1 MKTLPNLH
9 SPPLQRHAHLASSRG
24 YTLVEVVVAMA
35 ILAIALAG
43 IYRVMTVSMQTRQVA
58 LNHYVAT
65 VMANNQIERA
75 KNLAFGN
82 LSLLIEHERAVDE
95 LGTTDANGRYLRT
108 TLIEPVWGGESNL
121 TRITVTILP
130 PAPNRS
136 SSAGN
141 DPVSVSTLIKK
152 PYEP

>member
-1 MKTLPNLH
+1 MNHPQPFQDKVPR
-9 SPPLQRHAHLASSRG
+9 PASGG
-24 YTLVEVVVAMA
+24 YSLLEVVVALA
-35 ILAIALAG
+35 ILGISLAG
-43 IYRVMTVSMQTRQVA
+43 IYKVMTVSMQTRQVA

-82 LSLLIEHERAVDE
+82 LSLLAEDELRVDE
-95 LGTTDANGRYLRT
+95 LGTTDANGRYLRST
-108 TLIEPVWGGESNL
+108 TIEPVWGGESNL

-130 PAPNRS
+130 PAPNQRS
-136 SSAGN
+136 AAGN

-152 PYEP
+152 PYQP

>member
-1 MKTLPNLH
+1 MHSSPHIRQKRLPPG
-9 SPPLQRHAHLASSRG
+9 SGG
-24 YTLVEVVVAMA
+24 YSLLEVVVALA
-35 ILAIALAG
+35 ILGISLAG
-43 IYRVMTVSMQTRQVA
+43 IYKVMTVSMQTRQVA

-82 LSLLIEHERAVDE
+82 LSLLAEDELRVDE
-95 LGTTDANGRYLRT
+95 LGTTDATGRYLRT
-108 TLIEPVWGGESNL
+108 TTIEPVWGGESNL

-130 PAPNRS
+130 PSPNRRS
-136 SSAGN
+136 SEGN

-152 PYEP
+152 PHE

>member
-1 MKTLPNLH
+1 MKTHPRPND
-9 SPPLQRHAHLASSRG
+9 LQTQKKATHG
-24 YTLVEVVVAMA
+24 YTFLEVVVAMA
-35 ILAIALAG
+35 ILALSLAG
-43 IYRVMTVSMQTRQVA
+43 VYRVMTVSMQTRQVA

-82 LSLLIEHERAVDE
+82 LSLLVESERPVDE

-108 TLIEPVWGGESNL
+108 TIIEPMWGGESNL

-136 SSAGN
+136 STAGN

>member
-1 MKTLPNLH
+1 MHPLPQVQNKMPR
-9 SPPLQRHAHLASSRG
+9 SASDG
-24 YTLVEVVVAMA
+24 YSLIEVVVAMA
-35 ILAIALAG
+35 ILGIVLAG

-58 LNHYVAT
+58 VNHYVAT

-82 LSLLIEHERAVDE
+82 LSLLVEDERPVDE

-108 TLIEPVWGGESNL
+108 TIIEPVWGGESNL

-136 SSAGN
+136 SSAGT
-141 DPVSVSTLIKK
+141 DPVSVSTLIKR
-152 PYEP
+152 PFGQ

>member
-1 MKTLPNLH
+1 MNPSRIIQTKLPH
-9 SPPLQRHAHLASSRG
+9 PASDG
-24 YTLVEVVVAMA
+24 YSLLEVVVALA
-35 ILAIALAG
+35 ILGISLAG
-43 IYRVMTVSMQTRQVA
+43 IYKVMTVSMQTRQVA

-82 LSLLIEHERAVDE
+82 LSLLAEDELRVDE
-95 LGTTDANGRYLRT
+95 LGTTDADGRYLRT
-108 TLIEPVWGGESNL
+108 TTIEPVWGGESNL

-130 PAPNRS
+130 PAPNRRS
-136 SSAGN
+136 TAGN

>member
-1 MKTLPNLH
+1 MRPSRKIQPQLKRP
-9 SPPLQRHAHLASSRG
+9 ASGG
-24 YTLVEVVVAMA
+24 YSLLEVVVALA
-35 ILAIALAG
+35 ILGISLAG
-43 IYRVMTVSMQTRQVA
+43 IYKVMTVSMQTRQVA

-82 LSLLIEHERAVDE
+82 LSLLAEDELRVDE

-108 TLIEPVWGGESNL
+108 TTIEPVWGGESNL
-121 TRITVTILP
+121 TRITVTVLP
-130 PAPNRS
+130 PAPNRR

>member
-1 MKTLPNLH
+1 MSLPRQ
-9 SPPLQRHAHLASSRG
+9 LQRKILRPSSGG
-24 YTLVEVVVAMA
+24 YSLLEVVVALA
-35 ILAIALAG
+35 ILGISLAG
-43 IYRVMTVSMQTRQVA
+43 IYKVMTVSMQTRQVA

-82 LSLLIEHERAVDE
+82 LSLLAEDELRVDE
-95 LGTTDANGRYLRT
+95 LGTTDANGRYLRST
-108 TLIEPVWGGESNL
+108 TIEPVWGGESNL

-130 PAPNRS
+130 PAPNQRS
-136 SSAGN
+136 AAGN

-152 PYEP
+152 PYQP